1 MSNFLENGTVLPHG
15 LLETNDSDSIAGF
28 NRTYRN
34 TSLRMGIVVKC
45 YTISDSKNI
54 SKLTNEYDVLVF
66 EQIENSGISIVT
78 YKNCISS
85 EGMGSIADYFYKS
98 LRVRKKSNKKVINTK
113 NQDGAL
119 VLIHCLDGM
128 TEKAIIISSLAHPD
142 RASKLKTSEPYM
154 EGEYNGVNIKV
165 NEDGSTSLTFKGAT
179 NNDGT
184 AKDASQGNTEIKI
197 EKDGSYQVD
206 HKTITFRL
214 DKSGT
219 ASLTAKENVNVTAQG
234 NITFQVTG
242 NTTINSNGKC
252 DVKSSG
258 KTTVTASE
266 INLNGASGKVLT
278 NVTDPVVDLITG
290 IPTSGVT
297 TVKAG

>member
-1 MSNFLENGTVLPHG
+1 MSNFLENGTILPYG
-15 LLETNDSDSIAGF
+15 LLEENNNAAIAGF
-28 NRTYRN
+28 NKTYRN
-34 TSLRMGIVVKC
+34 TALRIGIVIRC
-45 YTISDSKNI
+45 YPISDSKNL

-66 EQIENSGISIVT
+66 EQNEDRSSSIIT
-78 YKNCISS
+78 YKNCMCA
-85 EGMGSIADYFYKS
+85 EGMGSMADYFYKS
-98 LRVRKKSNKKVINTK
+98 LRIRKNTK
-113 NQDGAL
+113 KTLIDTKGQDGAV
-119 VLIHCLDGM
+119 VLIHCLDGVS
-128 TEKAIIISSLAHPD
+128 EKAIIISSVTHPD
-142 RASKLKTSEPYM
+142 RPNKLKTSEPYM

-184 AKDASQGNTEIKI
+184 AKDPSQGNTEIKI
-197 EKDGSYQVD
+197 EKDGSYQVN
-206 HKTITFRL
+206 HKTINFRL

-219 ASLTAKENVNVTAQG
+219 ASLTTKENVNVTAKG

-278 NVTDPVVDLITG
+278 NVTDPVIDLITG
-290 IPTSGVT
+290 VPTSGVT